1 MKTTQSLLIGLLA
14 LVGATTAAAQ
24 VKFSNSGASG
34 FPISDVVQVGNTL
47 YLSGQLG
54 MVPGTGK
61 LASGGIEV
69 ESRQAMDNIQ
79 RILKSHGY
87 EMRDVVKCT
96 VFLADVAEFGQF
108 NEVYTRYFEADRY
121 PARSALGG
129 ISMVKDARVEVECLA
144 AKG

>member
-14 LVGATTAAAQ
+14 LVGTTTAVAQ

-34 FPISDVVQVGNTL
+34 FPISDAVQVGNTL

-61 LASGGIEV
+61 LASGGIEA

-79 RILKSHGY
+79 RILKSHGH
-87 EMRDVVKCT
+87 EMQDIVKCT
-96 VFLADVAEFGQF
+96 VFLADVAEFGRF

-121 PARSALGG
+121 PARSVLGG
-129 ISMVKDARVEVECLA
+129 ISLVKDARVEVECIA